1 MSTKLEII
9 ELINTNLADDSEILA
24 SEHRD
29 VENAL
34 VNELFPD
41 IFSEKD
47 SSLTNEITAKNTV
60 NTKLKY
66 NIYFVKQG
74 RMVYVYGSITNTST
88 EIIDFSNNDN
98 FFFEITNSE
107 YQTSL
112 PSTIRFV
119 NGNETIKIQSNKFY
133 YSQIG
138 AGATKNFNFHYPANS

>member
-1 MSTKLEII
+1 MSTKTILQN
-9 ELINTNLADDSEILA
+9 LINTNLADDSEILA

-60 NTKLKY
+60 NTKLEY
-66 NIYFVKQG
+66 IVYFVKQG

-88 EIIDFSNNDN
+88 EIIDSSNNDN

-112 PSTIRFV
+112 PGIIRFV

-138 AGATKNFNFHYPANS
+138 AGTTKNFNFHYPANS

>member
-1 MSTKLEII
+1 VSFFKISSMYRTCPN
-9 ELINTNLADDSEILA
+9 NTN
-24 SEHRD
+24 
-29 VENAL
+29 
-34 VNELFPD
+34 
-41 IFSEKD
+41 
-47 SSLTNEITAKNTV
+47 TNIQFYSIP
-60 NTKLKY
+60 KLKY

-133 YSQIG
+133 YSQIET
-138 AGATKNFNFHYPANS
+138 GATKNFNFHYPANS

>member
-29 VENAL
+29 VEKAL

-47 SSLTNEITAKNTV
+47 SSFEITTKNTV

-66 NIYFVKQG
+66 NIYFIKQG

-133 YSQIG
+133 YSQIEPE
-138 AGATKNFNFHYPANS
+138 ATKNFNFHYPANL